1 MNAILHFL
9 AWFPKEDVWDN
20 LAAYVFLPLIAFES
34 VGRLQSFFA
43 NGVGGGNVSKIIK
56 FLQAS

>member
-1 MNAILHFL
+1 MNTILHFL

-43 NGVGGGNVSKIIK
+43 NGVGEGMSQK
-56 FLQAS
+56 